1 MCLRKGGREGR
12 RQYSTGR
19 EGGREEEGERGREG
33 GREGREGGEEGVET
47 MCLRKGGRET
57 VQYIRE
63 SERVRWC
70 THLEE
75 GGDTSLS
82 PAVFVS
88 IILKEQGS
96 NVRMT

>member
-1 MCLRKGGREGR
+1 
-12 RQYSTGR
+12 
-19 EGGREEEGERGREG
+19 
-33 GREGREGGEEGVET
+33 

-88 IILKEQGS
+88 IVLKEQGS
-96 NVRMT
+96 NVRMTWGGGGGKGGEEEERVRR